1 MISYLQIARSY
12 RSVVGINESLLRL
25 CNLTLELLMKDLP
38 VAIRGNLV
46 TETAVCVTVLSLSK
60 AGDP

>member
-1 MISYLQIARSY
+1 M
-12 RSVVGINESLLRL
+12 GINESLLRL